1 MDYRDLEHGIRSD
14 HFWFRGKRGLI
25 KTLLEKAH
33 LPQKASILN
42 IGAGTGDDLA
52 VISGFGSV
60 HAVDCEQKALDRID
74 PALVTERRHCDAT
87 SLPYADGSFDVV
99 VAFDVLEHINEDR
112 AAVAEIMRVLKQ
124 GGALVFTVPA
134 FGFLFSAHD
143 RQLGHLRRYTKPML
157 RELMKGKF
165 TSIWMGYWMF
175 TLFPLLAASRLV
187 QREARQASTDAGP
200 LNGVFSLALSL
211 ENALIRLGLK
221 LPVGSTIYGICRK

>member
-1 MDYRDLEHGIRSD
+1 MDYRDLESGIQSD

-25 KTLLEKAH
+25 RTLLEKAR

-60 HAVDCEQKALDRID
+60 YAVDCEQEALDRIE
-74 PALVTERRHCDAT
+74 PALVSERRLCDAT
-87 SLPYADGSFDVV
+87 SLPYADASFDAV

-112 AAVAEIMRVLKQ
+112 TAVAEIMRVLRP
-124 GGALVFTVPA
+124 GGAFVFTVPA

-143 RQLGHLRRYTKPML
+143 RQLGHLRRYTKTML
-157 RELMKGKF
+157 KDLFGSNF
-165 TSIWMGYWMF
+165 SWIWMGYWMF
-175 TLFPLLAASRLV
+175 TLFPLLAAARLIE
-187 QREARQASTDAGP
+187 RGEGKASTNAGP
-200 LNGVFSLALSL
+200 LNGIFSLVLRM
-211 ENALIRLGLK
+211 ENALISLGLK